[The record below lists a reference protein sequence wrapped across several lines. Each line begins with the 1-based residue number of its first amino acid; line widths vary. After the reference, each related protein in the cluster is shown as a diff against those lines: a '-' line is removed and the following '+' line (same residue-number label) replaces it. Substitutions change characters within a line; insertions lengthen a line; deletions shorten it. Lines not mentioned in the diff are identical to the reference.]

1 MNIGLFKLFFC
12 FILLFFFLYIFGKP
26 AIERY
31 LASNVVFRVTKM
43 EPEPLE
49 APAITVCVDVVC
61 TYVVS
66 EKRL

>member
-1 MNIGLFKLFFC
+1 MNLILSKLFFC
-12 FILLFFFLYIFGKP
+12 FFLFLFFLFIFGKP

-43 EPEPLE
+43 EPQPLE

-61 TYVVS
+61 TYVVI